1 MANFN
6 FLGQNINVGKWSGL
20 GPARLIIT
28 EMASGFSIINFI
40 NENMGGFTEDSAT
53 SILKDSN
60 GQNIFAIAYQH
71 TNDYGLSTF
80 IKVADSVIGLIADDD
95 RPPKYAPWNDWIRV
109 SSVADPDN
117 ITLQELVA
125 NSFMFFQQD
134 ETLYPYYVPIYGLKS
149 AYEGRYN
156 APVNFQLVFH
166 LMSYDGTVPVD
177 YAGPTPYLFMNGG
190 FTNRIYGNE
199 YDCTD
204 PSYAFDSSIGF
215 GENYVYN
222 PLYVDGSEY
231 VGDFTDDTATTGGGY
246 GNYGYNGN
254 GISFDDPITLD
265 ALSTGFIT
273 MYSPTKAQLRDL
285 HSFLWSSNFI
295 DNLIKAVAEPMDSII
310 MFGIVPLDLSSIRS
324 SPATEVYLGNVATGV
339 SMYELTKQRIVVDM
353 GSISVPENWGNAL
366 DYEPF
371 TQASLYLPFIGFVQ
385 LKLNEIMKS
394 KVTLRYSID
403 LFSGDCVAQIRIM
416 RADRYVPNLSTITY
430 VHRGNCLNQI
440 PITGA
445 DYSRFYK
452 ALTMAPLQIA
462 NSALSG
468 DPMRAASGIAGAASS
483 LLDGP
488 DVMRSGNYSGSV
500 SGMVHRTPCILLSR
514 PIQHFAK
521 GYNHYVGFPCYI
533 RYKLKDLT
541 GFTMVDSVIDNT
553 VKATDAEKDEI
564 ERLLKE
570 GVIL

>member
-6 FLGQNINVGKWSGL
+6 FLGQNINVGKWSGW
-20 GPARLIIT
+20 GFNRLIIT
-28 EMASGFSIINFI
+28 EMATGFSLINFI
-40 NENMGGFTEDSAT
+40 NENMGGFVEDSAST
-53 SILKDSN
+53 IFKDSY

-80 IKVADSVIGLIADDD
+80 IKVADANIGLIEDGDK
-95 RPPKYAPWNDWIRV
+95 PPKYAPWNDWIFID
-109 SSVADPDN
+109 SIADPDN
-117 ITLQELVA
+117 ITLQELVE

-156 APVNFQLVFH
+156 APVNFVITTK
-166 LMSYDGTVPVD
+166 LMNYDLTVPVD
-177 YAGPTPYLFMNGG
+177 YTGPTPYLFLNGG
-190 FTNRIYGNE
+190 LTNRIYGNE

-204 PSYAFDSSIGF
+204 PSYGFSSSIGF
-215 GENYVYN
+215 GEQYVYN
-222 PLYVDGSEY
+222 PLYVDGSDY
-231 VGDFTDDTATTGGGY
+231 VGDFVDDTATTGGGY

-254 GISFDDPITLD
+254 GIDFDDPISLD
-265 ALSTGFIT
+265 ALSTGFIS

-285 HSFLWSSNFI
+285 HSFLWSSNLV
-295 DNLIKAVAEPMDSII
+295 DNLIKAVAQPMDSVI

-353 GSISVPENWGNAL
+353 GYVDVPENGGTAL

-371 TQASLYLPFIGFVQ
+371 TVASCYLPFIGFVQ
-385 LKLNEIMKS
+385 MKLNEIMKARV
-394 KVTLRYSID
+394 KLKYTID
-403 LFSGDCVAQIRIM
+403 LFSGDCIAQIKVM
-416 RADRYVPNLSTITY
+416 RNDKYIPKLNTITY

-440 PITGA
+440 PLTGA

-452 ALTMAPLQIA
+452 ALAMAPLQIA

-468 DPMRAASGIAGAASS
+468 DPMKTISGVAGAASS
-483 LLDGP
+483 LLNGP
-488 DVMRSGNYSGSV
+488 EVMRSGNYSGSI
-500 SGMVHRTPCILLSR
+500 SGMVHRTPCILLHR
-514 PIQHFAK
+514 PIQHFPK
-521 GYNHYVGFPCYI
+521 DYNKYVGFPCYI

-541 GFTMVDSVIDNT
+541 GFTMIDSVIDNT
-553 VKATDAEKDEI
+553 VSAPDDEKAEI

>member
-6 FLGQNINVGKWSGL
+6 FLGQNINVGKWSGW
-20 GPARLIIT
+20 GNARLIVT

-40 NENMGGFTEDSAT
+40 NENMGGFVEDSAS
-53 SILKDSN
+53 SIFQDSN

-80 IKVADSVIGLIADDD
+80 IKIADANIGLIADGDK
-95 RPPKYAPWNDWIRV
+95 PPKYAPWNNWIRV
-109 SSVADPDN
+109 ASIADPDN
-117 ITLQELVA
+117 ITLPELVE

-134 ETLYPYYVPIYGLKS
+134 ETLYPYYVPIYGLKDAS
-149 AYEGRYN
+149 EGRSN
-156 APVNFQLVFH
+156 APVNFQIVMH

-177 YAGPTPYLFMNGG
+177 YSGPTPFIFTNGG

-204 PSYAFDSSIGF
+204 PSYGFDSQIGY
-215 GENYVYN
+215 GTQYVYN

-246 GNYGYNGN
+246 GDYGYNGY
-254 GISFDDPITLD
+254 GIDFDDPITLD
-265 ALSTGFIT
+265 ALSTGFIS

-285 HSFLWSSNFI
+285 HSFLWSSNLV
-295 DNLIKAVAEPMDSII
+295 DNLIKAVAQPMDSVI

-339 SMYELTKQRIVVDM
+339 SMYELTKQRITLDM
-353 GSISVPENWGNAL
+353 GTVSIPENWGNAL

-371 TQASLYLPFIGFVQ
+371 TQASMYLPFIGFVQ
-385 LKLNEIMKS
+385 LKLNEIMNA
-394 KVTLRYSID
+394 KVKLKYTID
-403 LFSGDCVAQIRIM
+403 LFSGDCIAQIKVI
-416 RADRYVPNLSTITY
+416 RADKYVPNLSTITY
-430 VHRGNCLNQI
+430 VHRGNCLCQI
-440 PITGA
+440 PLTGA

-452 ALTMAPLQIA
+452 ALAMAPLQIA

-468 DPMRAASGIAGAASS
+468 DPMKTISGVAGAAAS
-483 LLDGP
+483 LLNGP
-488 DVMRSGNYSGSV
+488 EVMRSGNYSGSI
-500 SGMVHRTPCILLSR
+500 SGMVHRTPCILLHR
-514 PIQHFAK
+514 PIQHFPK
-521 GYNHYVGFPCYI
+521 DYNKYVGFPCYI
-533 RYKLKDLT
+533 RYRLKDLT
-541 GFTMVDSVIDNT
+541 GFTMIDSVIDNT
-553 VKATDAEKDEI
+553 VNATEPEKAEI

>member
-6 FLGQNINVGKWSGL
+6 FLGQNINVGKWSGW
-20 GPARLIIT
+20 GNDRLIIT

-40 NENMGGFTEDSAT
+40 NENMGGFAEDSACT
-53 SILKDSN
+53 IFKDSN

-71 TNDYGLSTF
+71 TNDYGLMTF
-80 IKVADSVIGLIADDD
+80 IKVADANIGLIADDD
-95 RPPKYAPWNDWIRV
+95 KPPKYAPWNDWIIV
-109 SSVADPDN
+109 GSIADPDN

-134 ETLYPYYVPIYGLKS
+134 ENLYPYYVPIYGLKS
-149 AYEGRYN
+149 AYEGRHN
-156 APVNFQLVFH
+156 APVNFQLVMH
-166 LMSYDGTVPVD
+166 LMSYDCTVPVD
-177 YAGPTPYLFMNGG
+177 YSGPTPFIFTNGG

-204 PSYAFDSSIGF
+204 PSYGFDSQIGY
-215 GENYVYN
+215 GPQYVYN

-246 GNYGYNGN
+246 GDYGYNGN
-254 GISFDDPITLD
+254 GIDFDDPISLD
-265 ALSTGFIT
+265 ALSTGFIS
-273 MYSPTKAQLRDL
+273 MYSPTKSQLRDL
-285 HSFLWSSNFI
+285 HNFMWSSNLV
-295 DNLIKAVAEPMDSII
+295 DNLIKAVAQPMDSII

-353 GSISVPENWGNAL
+353 GTVSVPENWGNAL

-394 KVTLRYSID
+394 KVKLKYTID
-403 LFSGDCVAQIRIM
+403 LFSGDCIAQIKVI
-416 RADRYVPNLSTITY
+416 RADKYVPNLSTITY

-521 GYNHYVGFPCYI
+521 GYNEYVGFPCYI
-533 RYKLKDLT
+533 RYKLKDLK